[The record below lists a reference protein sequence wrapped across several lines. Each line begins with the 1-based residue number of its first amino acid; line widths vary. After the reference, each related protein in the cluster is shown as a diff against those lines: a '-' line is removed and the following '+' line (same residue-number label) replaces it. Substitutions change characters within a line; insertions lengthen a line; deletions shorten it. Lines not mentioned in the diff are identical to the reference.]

1 MTGIYLLT
9 ILLGIL
15 PISEL
20 RGAIPFAYF
29 NGVPLWLS
37 FIIGVLSNAMV
48 PLVGFS
54 FLGTLHKLL
63 DRWPFYHRLFEKTIA
78 RARSKVGEKV
88 HKYGL
93 LGLMLFV
100 AIPLPITGAWTGTL
114 GAWVLGLDRKKSV
127 LFILIGV
134 LISGIIVTTVIYTGS
149 EIAGLF
155 TKTIEIN

>member
-1 MTGIYLLT
+1 MTGTYLLT
-9 ILLGIL
+9 ILLGLL

-37 FIIGVLSNAMV
+37 AVIGILSNALV
-48 PLVGFS
+48 PFIGFT
-54 FLGTLHKLL
+54 FLGSLHKLL
-63 DRWPFYHRLFEKTIA
+63 DKWPFYHRLFEKTVA
-78 RARSKVGEKV
+78 RARGKVGEKV

-114 GAWVLGLDRKKSV
+114 GAWVLGLNPKKCMP
-127 LFILIGV
+127 FILLGV
-134 LISGIIVTTVIYTGS
+134 LISGIIVTTVIFTGS
-149 EIAGLF
+149 GIASLF
-155 TKTIEIN
+155 TKTVNI

>member
-1 MTGIYLLT
+1 LTGTYLLT
-9 ILLGIL
+9 ILLGLL

-37 FIIGVLSNAMV
+37 AVIGILSNALV
-48 PLVGFS
+48 PFIGFT
-54 FLGTLHKLL
+54 FLGSLHKLL
-63 DRWPFYHRLFEKTIA
+63 DKWPFYHRLFEKTVA
-78 RARSKVGEKV
+78 RARGKVGEKV

-114 GAWVLGLDRKKSV
+114 GAWVMGLNPKKCMP
-127 LFILIGV
+127 FILLGV
-134 LISGIIVTTVIYTGS
+134 LISGIIVTTVIFTGS
-149 EIAGLF
+149 ELASLF
-155 TKTIEIN
+155 TKTVNI

>member
-9 ILLGIL
+9 ILLGLL

-29 NGVPLWLS
+29 NGVPLWIS
-37 FIIGVLSNAMV
+37 AVIGILSNALV
-48 PLVGFS
+48 PFIGFT
-54 FLGTLHKLL
+54 FLGSLHKLL
-63 DRWPFYHRLFEKTIA
+63 DKWPFYHRLFEKTVA
-78 RARSKVGEKV
+78 RARGKVGEKV

-114 GAWVLGLDRKKSV
+114 GAWVLGLNPRKCMPY
-127 LFILIGV
+127 ILLGV
-134 LISGIIVTTVIYTGS
+134 LISGIIVTTVLFTGA
-149 EIAGLF
+149 EIASLF
-155 TKTIEIN
+155 TKTVNI

>member
-1 MTGIYLLT
+1 MTGTYLLT
-9 ILLGIL
+9 ILLGLL

-37 FIIGVLSNAMV
+37 AVIGILSNALV
-48 PLVGFS
+48 PFIGFT
-54 FLGTLHKLL
+54 FLGSLHKLL
-63 DRWPFYHRLFEKTIA
+63 DKWPFYHRLFEKTVA
-78 RARSKVGEKV
+78 RARGKVGEKV

-114 GAWVLGLDRKKSV
+114 GAWVMGLNPKKCIP
-127 LFILIGV
+127 FILLGV
-134 LISGIIVTTVIYTGS
+134 LISGIIVTTVIFTGS
-149 EIAGLF
+149 ELASLF
-155 TKTIEIN
+155 TKTVNI

>member
-9 ILLGIL
+9 ILLGLL

-29 NGVPLWLS
+29 NGVPLWIS
-37 FIIGVLSNAMV
+37 AVIGILSNALV
-48 PLVGFS
+48 PFIGFT
-54 FLGTLHKLL
+54 FLGSLHKLL
-63 DRWPFYHRLFEKTIA
+63 DKWPFYHRLFEKTVA
-78 RARSKVGEKV
+78 RARGKVGEKV

-114 GAWVLGLDRKKSV
+114 GAWVMGLNPKKCMP
-127 LFILIGV
+127 FILLGV
-134 LISGIIVTTVIYTGS
+134 LISGIIVTTVIFTGS
-149 EIAGLF
+149 GIASLF
-155 TKTIEIN
+155 TKTVNI

>member
-1 MTGIYLLT
+1 MTRTYLLT
-9 ILLGIL
+9 ILLGLL

-37 FIIGVLSNAMV
+37 AVIGILSNALV
-48 PLVGFS
+48 PFIGFT
-54 FLGTLHKLL
+54 FLGSLHKLL
-63 DRWPFYHRLFEKTIA
+63 DKWPFYHRLFEKTVA
-78 RARSKVGEKV
+78 RARGKVGEKV

-114 GAWVLGLDRKKSV
+114 GAWVMGLNPKKCMP
-127 LFILIGV
+127 FILLGV
-134 LISGIIVTTVIYTGS
+134 LISGIIVTTVIFTGS
-149 EIAGLF
+149 ELASLF
-155 TKTIEIN
+155 TKTVNI

>member
-1 MTGIYLLT
+1 MTRTYLLT
-9 ILLGIL
+9 ILLGLL

-37 FIIGVLSNAMV
+37 AVIGILSNALV
-48 PLVGFS
+48 PFIGFT
-54 FLGTLHKLL
+54 FLGSLHKLL
-63 DRWPFYHRLFEKTIA
+63 DKWPFYHRLFEKTIA

-114 GAWVLGLDRKKSV
+114 GAWVMGLNPKKCMP
-127 LFILIGV
+127 FILLGV
-134 LISGIIVTTVIYTGS
+134 LISGIIVTTVLFTGS
-149 EIAGLF
+149 EIASLF
-155 TKTIEIN
+155 TKTVNI

>member
-1 MTGIYLLT
+1 MTGTYLLT
-9 ILLGIL
+9 ILLGLL

-37 FIIGVLSNAMV
+37 AVIGILSNALV
-48 PLVGFS
+48 PFIGFT
-54 FLGTLHKLL
+54 FLGSLHKLL
-63 DRWPFYHRLFEKTIA
+63 DKWPFYHRLFEKTVA
-78 RARSKVGEKV
+78 RARGKVGEKV

-114 GAWVLGLDRKKSV
+114 GAWVMGLNPKKCMP
-127 LFILIGV
+127 FILLGV
-134 LISGIIVTTVIYTGS
+134 LISGIIVTTVIFTGS
-149 EIAGLF
+149 EIASLF
-155 TKTIEIN
+155 TKTVNI

>member
-1 MTGIYLLT
+1 MTRTYLLT
-9 ILLGIL
+9 ILLGLL

-37 FIIGVLSNAMV
+37 AVIGILSNALV
-48 PLVGFS
+48 PFIGFT
-54 FLGTLHKLL
+54 FLGSLHKLL
-63 DRWPFYHRLFEKTIA
+63 DKWPFYHRLFEKTVA
-78 RARSKVGEKV
+78 RARGKVGEKV

-114 GAWVLGLDRKKSV
+114 GAWVMGLNPKKCMP
-127 LFILIGV
+127 FILLGV
-134 LISGIIVTTVIYTGS
+134 LISGIIVTTVIFTGS
-149 EIAGLF
+149 EIASLF
-155 TKTIEIN
+155 TKTVNI

>member
-1 MTGIYLLT
+1 MTGTYLLT
-9 ILLGIL
+9 ILLGLL

-37 FIIGVLSNAMV
+37 AVIGILSNALV
-48 PLVGFS
+48 PFIGFT
-54 FLGTLHKLL
+54 FLGSLHKLL
-63 DRWPFYHRLFEKTIA
+63 DKWPFYHRLFEKTVA
-78 RARSKVGEKV
+78 RARGKVREKV

-114 GAWVLGLDRKKSV
+114 GAWVMGLNPKKCMP
-127 LFILIGV
+127 FILLGV
-134 LISGIIVTTVIYTGS
+134 LISGIIVTIVIFTGS
-149 EIAGLF
+149 EIASLF
-155 TKTIEIN
+155 TKTVNI

>member
-1 MTGIYLLT
+1 LTGTYLLT
-9 ILLGIL
+9 ILLGLL

-37 FIIGVLSNAMV
+37 AVIGILSNALV
-48 PLVGFS
+48 PFIGFT
-54 FLGTLHKLL
+54 FLGSLHKLL
-63 DRWPFYHRLFEKTIA
+63 DKWPFYHRLFEKTVA
-78 RARSKVGEKV
+78 RARGKVGEKV

-114 GAWVLGLDRKKSV
+114 GAWVMGLNPKKCIP
-127 LFILIGV
+127 FILLGV
-134 LISGIIVTTVIYTGS
+134 LISGIIVTTVIFTGS
-149 EIAGLF
+149 ELASLF
-155 TKTIEIN
+155 TKTVNI

>member
-1 MTGIYLLT
+1 MTRTYLLT
-9 ILLGIL
+9 ILLGLL

-37 FIIGVLSNAMV
+37 AVIGILSNALV
-48 PLVGFS
+48 PLIGFT
-54 FLGTLHKLL
+54 FLGSLHKLL
-63 DRWPFYHRLFEKTIA
+63 DKWPFYHRLFEKTVA
-78 RARSKVGEKV
+78 RARGKVGEKV

-114 GAWVLGLDRKKSV
+114 GAWVMGLNPKKCMP
-127 LFILIGV
+127 FILLGV
-134 LISGIIVTTVIYTGS
+134 LISGIIVTTVIFTGS
-149 EIAGLF
+149 ELASLF
-155 TKTIEIN
+155 TKTVNI

>member
-1 MTGIYLLT
+1 MTGTYLLT
-9 ILLGIL
+9 ILLGLL

-37 FIIGVLSNAMV
+37 AVIGILSNALV
-48 PLVGFS
+48 PFIGFT
-54 FLGTLHKLL
+54 FLGSLHKLL
-63 DRWPFYHRLFEKTIA
+63 DKWPFYHRLFEKTVA
-78 RARSKVGEKV
+78 RARGKVGEKV

-114 GAWVLGLDRKKSV
+114 GAWVMGLNPKKCMP
-127 LFILIGV
+127 FILLGV
-134 LISGIIVTTVIYTGS
+134 LISGIIVTTVLFTGS
-149 EIAGLF
+149 EIASLF
-155 TKTIEIN
+155 TKTVNI

>member
-1 MTGIYLLT
+1 MTGTYLLT
-9 ILLGIL
+9 ILLGLL

-37 FIIGVLSNAMV
+37 AVIGILSNALV
-48 PLVGFS
+48 PFIGFT
-54 FLGTLHKLL
+54 FLGSLHKLL
-63 DRWPFYHRLFEKTIA
+63 DKWPFYHRLFEKTVA
-78 RARSKVGEKV
+78 RARGKVGEKV

-114 GAWVLGLDRKKSV
+114 GAWVMGLNPKKCMP
-127 LFILIGV
+127 FILLGV
-134 LISGIIVTTVIYTGS
+134 LISGIIVTTVIFTGS
-149 EIAGLF
+149 ELASLF
-155 TKTIEIN
+155 TKTVNI

>member
-1 MTGIYLLT
+1 MTGTYLLT
-9 ILLGIL
+9 ILLGLL

-37 FIIGVLSNAMV
+37 AVIGILSNALV
-48 PLVGFS
+48 PFIGFT
-54 FLGTLHKLL
+54 FLGSLHKLL
-63 DRWPFYHRLFEKTIA
+63 DKWPFYHRLFEKTVA
-78 RARSKVGEKV
+78 RARGKVGEKV

-114 GAWVLGLDRKKSV
+114 GAWVLGLNSKKCMPY
-127 LFILIGV
+127 ILLGV
-134 LISGIIVTTVIYTGS
+134 LISGIIVTTVLFTGA
-149 EIAGLF
+149 EIASLF
-155 TKTIEIN
+155 TKTVNI

>member
-1 MTGIYLLT
+1 MTGTYLLT
-9 ILLGIL
+9 ILLGLL

-37 FIIGVLSNAMV
+37 AVIGILSNALV
-48 PLVGFS
+48 PFIGFT
-54 FLGTLHKLL
+54 FLGSLHKLL
-63 DRWPFYHRLFEKTIA
+63 DKWPFYHRLFEKTVA
-78 RARSKVGEKV
+78 RARGKVGEKV

-114 GAWVLGLDRKKSV
+114 GAWVMGLNPKKCMP
-127 LFILIGV
+127 FILLGV
-134 LISGIIVTTVIYTGS
+134 LISGIIVTTVIFTGS
-149 EIAGLF
+149 GIASLF
-155 TKTIEIN
+155 TKTVNI

>member
-20 RGAIPFAYF
+20 RGAIPYAYF

-37 FIIGVLSNAMV
+37 AVIGTLSNALV
-48 PLVGFS
+48 PLIGFT
-54 FLGTLHKLL
+54 FLASLHKLL
-63 DRWPFYHRLFEKTIA
+63 DRWPFYHRLFEKTVA
-78 RARSKVGEKV
+78 KARSRVGEKV
-88 HKYGL
+88 RKYGL
-93 LGLMLFV
+93 LGLMFFV

-114 GAWVLGLDRKKSV
+114 GAWVLGLDVKKSTA
-127 LFILIGV
+127 FILLGV
-134 LISGIIVTTVIYTGS
+134 LISGIIVTTVLFTGS

-155 TKTIEIN
+155 TKTVNI

>member
-1 MTGIYLLT
+1 MTGTYLLT
-9 ILLGIL
+9 ILLGLL

-37 FIIGVLSNAMV
+37 AVIGILSNALV
-48 PLVGFS
+48 PFIGFT
-54 FLGTLHKLL
+54 FLGSLHKLL
-63 DRWPFYHRLFEKTIA
+63 DKWPFYHRLFEKTVA
-78 RARSKVGEKV
+78 RARGKVGEKV

-114 GAWVLGLDRKKSV
+114 GAWVMGLNPKKCMP
-127 LFILIGV
+127 FILLGV
-134 LISGIIVTTVIYTGS
+134 LISGIIVTIVIFTGS
-149 EIAGLF
+149 EIASLF
-155 TKTIEIN
+155 TKTVNI